1 MGKVTVSASRA
12 APATGDPAPP
22 YPAAMAASVSAAA
35 PRKRIRRKPADAE
48 REILGAAEAFLQAN
62 DFRDLTVDGVMA
74 ATGMKRSAFYN
85 YFDDRNALI
94 LRLLQDIEAEMM
106 QAISPWL
113 ERSSDPETALR
124 TGLEQV
130 AQIYARHGHLLRAI
144 HEASFHDDEVERA
157 YRQVVDD
164 FVDVVA
170 ALLRRENRS
179 GRTSIPRPRE
189 VARALLTMNTN
200 LLMER
205 LGRAR
210 NDNPRAVAETL
221 QFIWERTI
229 YGSARGAEA
238 SGTDN
243 NRG

>member
-1 MGKVTVSASRA
+1 
-12 APATGDPAPP
+12 
-22 YPAAMAASVSAAA
+22 MAARTPSA
-35 PRKRIRRKPADAE
+35 PKQRRIRRTPVDAE
-48 REILGAAEAFLQAN
+48 REILAAAEAFLQAH

-74 ATGMKRSAFYN
+74 GTGMKRSAFYN
-85 YFDDRNALI
+85 YFADRNALI

-113 ERSSDPETALR
+113 ERSSDPEAALR

-130 AQIYARHGHLLRAI
+130 AQIYALHGHLLRAI

-189 VARALLTMNTN
+189 VAQALLTMNTN

-221 QFIWERTI
+221 LFIWERTI
-229 YGSARGAEA
+229 YGSAQGAEA
-238 SGTDN
+238 SGADN
-243 NRG
+243 ARG

>member
-1 MGKVTVSASRA
+1 
-12 APATGDPAPP
+12 
-22 YPAAMAASVSAAA
+22 MAASVSAAA

-48 REILGAAEAFLQAN
+48 REILAAGEAFLQRN

-85 YFDDRNALI
+85 YFADRDALI

-113 ERSSDPETALR
+113 ERSSDPIASLR
-124 TGLEQV
+124 AGLEQV
-130 AQIYARHGHLLRAI
+130 VEIYALHGHVLRAI

-170 ALLRRENRS
+170 ALVRRENRS
-179 GRTSIPRPRE
+179 GRTSVPRPRE
-189 VARALLTMNTN
+189 AAHALLMMNTN
-200 LLMER
+200 VLVER
-205 LGRAR
+205 LGRAP

-221 QFIWERTI
+221 QFIWERAI
-229 YGSARGAEA
+229 YGSVQGAVPPGTELPGPNRAPAQLSARA
-238 SGTDN
+238 
-243 NRG
+243 R

>member
-1 MGKVTVSASRA
+1 
-12 APATGDPAPP
+12 
-22 YPAAMAASVSAAA
+22 MAASVSAAA

-48 REILGAAEAFLQAN
+48 REILAAAEAFLQEN

-85 YFDDRNALI
+85 YFADRNALI

-113 ERSSDPETALR
+113 ERSSDPEPALR
-124 TGLEQV
+124 AGLEQV
-130 AQIYARHGHLLRAI
+130 VQIYALHGHLLRAI
-144 HEASFHDDEVERA
+144 HEASFHDDDVERA
-157 YRQVVDD
+157 YRLAIDD
-164 FVDVVA
+164 FIDVVT

-179 GRTSIPRPRE
+179 GRTSIPRPRK
-189 VARALLTMNTN
+189 VAEALLTMNTN

-205 LGRAR
+205 LGRAGKG
-210 NDNPRAVAETL
+210 NPRAVAETL

-243 NRG
+243 AGG

>member
-1 MGKVTVSASRA
+1 
-12 APATGDPAPP
+12 
-22 YPAAMAASVSAAA
+22 MAARTPSV
-35 PRKRIRRKPADAE
+35 PTQRRIRRTPADAE
-48 REILGAAEAFLQAN
+48 REILGAAEAFLQEN
-62 DFRDLTVDGVMA
+62 HFRNLTVDGVMA

-85 YFDDRNALI
+85 YFADRNALI

-113 ERSSDPETALR
+113 ERSGDPETALR

-130 AQIYARHGHLLRAI
+130 AQIYGLHGHLLRAI
-144 HEASFHDDEVERA
+144 HEASFHDDDVERA

-164 FVDVVA
+164 FVEVVA

-179 GRTSIPRPRE
+179 GRTAIPRPRR
-189 VARALLTMNTN
+189 VAEALLTMNTN

-210 NDNPRAVAETL
+210 NENPRAVAETL

-229 YGSARGAEA
+229 YGGVHGEEA
-238 SGTDN
+238 PGTGNTD
-243 NRG
+243 G

>member
-1 MGKVTVSASRA
+1 
-12 APATGDPAPP
+12 
-22 YPAAMAASVSAAA
+22 MAASVPGAAA
-35 PRKRIRRKPADAE
+35 RKRIRRKPADAE
-48 REILGAAEAFLQAN
+48 REILAATEAFLQNN

-85 YFDDRNALI
+85 YFADRNVLI

-113 ERSSDPETALR
+113 ERSGDPETALR

-130 AQIYARHGHLLRAI
+130 AQIYGLHGHLLRAI

-179 GRTSIPRPRE
+179 GRTAIPRPRK
-189 VARALLTMNTN
+189 VAEALLTMNTN

-210 NDNPRAVAETL
+210 DDNPRAVAETL

-229 YGSARGAEA
+229 YGSAQGTEA
-238 SGTDN
+238 AGTDSN
-243 NRG
+243 GG